1 MPSLRHRLLLLLL
14 TLFAAAWALL
24 AVLSYSAVRHE
35 VEKQFDAE
43 LSQSARVL
51 LGLTR
56 HELQEDSS
64 DSGVAP
70 GLIGG
75 QAHPYEERI
84 AFQIWQDGDL
94 LLRSANSPPTP
105 MSPSDGFHDREIDG
119 ATWRTFALTDKA
131 IMVTINVGERYEVRN
146 ELVYDILGTTL
157 LPVVLALPLLAVLI
171 WSGISAGLAPLGRMV
186 GEIGRRTPSALEP
199 LAMRDVPEEI
209 QPLAKELNGL
219 LGRLRGAL
227 ESERRFTSNAAHELR
242 TPLAALRA
250 QAQVAQRATVET
262 ERSQALDQ
270 LIRGVD
276 RATRLVEQMLQL
288 ARLDPESAA
297 RQYREVV
304 LADVVA
310 EAVAGLASR
319 AIERRIDLGVTET
332 NRATLRGDA
341 ALLGVLVRN
350 LVDNAIQHSQENARV
365 DVAIDSA
372 PEVVTLTV
380 TDSGPGIPVEERPRV
395 LERFYRMRD
404 TRASGTGLGLSI
416 VQKIA
421 ELHAATVTFEDA
433 PHPPGLRVC
442 VRFPRPHDVTET
454 DT

>member
-1 MPSLRHRLLLLLL
+1 
-14 TLFAAAWALL
+14 
-24 AVLSYSAVRHE
+24 
-35 VEKQFDAE
+35 
-43 LSQSARVL
+43 
-51 LGLTR
+51 
-56 HELQEDSS
+56 
-64 DSGVAP
+64 
-70 GLIGG
+70 
-75 QAHPYEERI
+75 
-84 AFQIWQDGDL
+84 
-94 LLRSANSPPTP
+94 
-105 MSPSDGFHDREIDG
+105 
-119 ATWRTFALTDKA
+119 
-131 IMVTINVGERYEVRN
+131 
-146 ELVYDILGTTL
+146 
-157 LPVVLALPLLAVLI
+157 
-171 WSGISAGLAPLGRMV
+171 
-186 GEIGRRTPSALEP
+186 
-199 LAMRDVPEEI
+199 
-209 QPLAKELNGL
+209 
-219 LGRLRGAL
+219 
-227 ESERRFTSNAAHELR
+227 
-242 TPLAALRA
+242 
-250 QAQVAQRATVET
+250 
-262 ERSQALDQ
+262 
-270 LIRGVD
+270 
-276 RATRLVEQMLQL
+276 
-288 ARLDPESAA
+288 
-297 RQYREVV
+297 V